1 MIMKNDLKDALALL
15 KKIKFS
21 KHYNKFYML
30 DGINRI
36 PDSKHIQKMV
46 TSIRAMGVIRPVICV
61 QVKFMDGTN
70 KLYVVDGQ
78 HLFKALCA
86 EGLEIPYVII
96 ETPNKID
103 LVHKMAMLNNSSKPW
118 TLLNYV
124 NAFKMYIPDYNQL
137 FELRD
142 MYNIEPLMLAAI
154 CTRGTSSIV
163 SGSQL
168 LKSGKFKVT
177 NPEAQEMAKA
187 FNDFFLK
194 IGTADRWVKKQFL
207 QVFMRA
213 WGTYDHKESLANL
226 DKHLKTVKAMSDTG
240 AAEAF
245 ISKNIFN
252 LTK

>member
-1 MIMKNDLKDALALL
+1 MKNDLKDALALL